1 MVELQFGEHALNEEA
16 EQPGLAV
23 KYVRSTSLGWLRI
36 VLVRGTQV
44 FYLFFMARWLTQ
56 VEMGHVQTLALGLS
70 FIGGIVTPWIGWVL
84 QQRAL
89 AESDPKSSIRLVHQ
103 MAVYGFIASFIFAPA
118 ISVIYLLTAQI
129 PILSEEGL
137 LFIAIA
143 VAVCLLAL
151 LQRVYLAFLK
161 IEMNVIVGAI
171 RIISN
176 YLLPMTLFLL
186 TWNVTMI
193 FWGWLA
199 ADLLV
204 LLFILPTCGLRRN
217 PSLYRLLCPSR
228 DLLLFSAPLFI
239 IYLFHSLRSFVDRF
253 IIMLFFGEANLAIYH
268 LVSRITSI
276 TSEAILTLLIP
287 FLPIMTKVFEDR
299 PQRAGIALSASL
311 KMLFHAILFVA
322 PLLIFCGAP
331 IINLILGDQYTTPES
346 CLILAIASLSM
357 IFTAFTALFTKIRGA
372 KGDTHKML
380 LEISYVAGAFLF
392 LSLFSLFGWL
402 QVLEAIG
409 IAICMALGNLLA
421 FLFIGWQTKELS
433 LINKGSFLRLLL
445 LIIPHTLLVPSLS
458 LWLAPVD
465 LFDLILIAGV
475 SLLSLV
481 FFSALLSCLSE
492 DELEILSRVSKG
504 KIDPLIRLYQKIGVR
519 F

>member
-1 MVELQFGEHALNEEA
+1 MVWSHLGERTLNEES
-16 EQPGLAV
+16 EQTGLAV

-36 VLVRGTQV
+36 VLVRGTQI
-44 FYLFFMARWLTQ
+44 FYLFFMARWLTP

-89 AESDPKSSIRLVHQ
+89 AESDPNSSIRIVHQ

-118 ISVIYLLTAQI
+118 ISIIYLLTAQI
-129 PILSEEGL
+129 SILSEEGL

-161 IEMNVIVGAI
+161 IEMNVIVGAV

-176 YLLPMTLFLL
+176 YLLPMIFFLL
-186 TWNVTMI
+186 TWNVTTI

-217 PSLYRLLCPSR
+217 LSLYRLLRPSKE
-228 DLLLFSAPLFI
+228 LVFFSAPLFI
-239 IYLFHSLRSFVDRF
+239 IYLFHSLRSFIDRY
-253 IIMLFFGEANLAIYH
+253 IIMLFFGEANLATYH

-276 TSEAILTLLIP
+276 VSEAILTLLIP
-287 FLPIMTKVFEDR
+287 FLPIMTKVFEAR
-299 PQRAGIALSASL
+299 PQRAGVALSASL
-311 KMLFHAILFVA
+311 KMLFHAILFVT
-322 PLLIFCGAP
+322 PLLVFCGAP

-357 IFTAFTALFTKIRGA
+357 VFTAFTALFTKIRGA

-380 LEISYVAGAFLF
+380 LFEVSYVVGALFFLF
-392 LSLFSLFGWL
+392 LFSLLGWL
-402 QVLEAIG
+402 QELEVIG

-433 LINKGSFLRLLL
+433 LISKGSILRLLL
-445 LIIPHTLLVPSLS
+445 LIIPHTLLVFLLS
-458 LWLAPVD
+458 VWLAPVD
-465 LFDLILIAGV
+465 LLDLALIAGV
-475 SLLSLV
+475 SLLSLI

-492 DELEILSRVSKG
+492 DELEILSRVFKG
-504 KIDPLIRLYQKIGVR
+504 KLDPLIRLYQKIGL
-519 F
+519 